1 MTINKLSFDT
11 RDGADARIRV
21 SARSDAV
28 GVVTATRE
36 GVREPRSTVENRGK
50 LFASIDRFAPVRN
63 GGRRR
68 RGDVRRIDWIELD
81 GYDRDDDDGD
91 DGAREGDSRERERW
105 TRAEKY

>member
-1 MTINKLSFDT
+1 MTIKLSFDT

-36 GVREPRSTVENRGK
+36 SDREPRSRAIDREK
-50 LFASIDRFAPVRN
+50 PFASIDRFAPVRTRE
-63 GGRRR
+63 GER
-68 RGDVRRIDWIELD
+68 RGDARRIDRIELD